1 MQIEK
6 MERKLIK
13 DIPMMPSK
21 TKQVKNK
28 PSRSLMTNHI
38 PWLIENQHSFAIETG
53 VNSYPTILLFNSD
66 SEPQVP

>member
-1 MQIEK
+1 

-21 TKQVKNK
+21 TKQNKVKKKTFQISHN
-28 PSRSLMTNHI
+28 NYHI
-38 PWLIENQHSFAIETG
+38 LWLTENQHSFAIETG

-66 SEPQVP
+66 SEPQLP